1 MLWGR
6 FSWGLRIGDWGP
18 GIEDWGLRTK
28 EWGEDSLRPLG
39 PQKFCWSSQAACQIA
54 TVCASLHARSSINAV
69 AKMYEKEEGANM
81 FFSFDPVWPPYQAPP
96 ICPKWSKWLSGVKTL
111 SRRLIL
117 SWWPP
122 DMEKAEDVADK
133 TANLTKMCKYQNAAK
148 HGCATDSWSTY
159 SNMC

>member
-1 MLWGR
+1 MLVVMR
-6 FSWGLRIGDWGP
+6 FSFLRT
-18 GIEDWGLRTK
+18 EDWGI
-28 EWGEDSLRPLG
+28 G
-39 PQKFCWSSQAACQIA
+39 PQKFCWSSQAACQLA

-148 HGCATDSWSTY
+148 KWLCYRFMINVFQFVLIFLLSQHL
-159 SNMC
+159 